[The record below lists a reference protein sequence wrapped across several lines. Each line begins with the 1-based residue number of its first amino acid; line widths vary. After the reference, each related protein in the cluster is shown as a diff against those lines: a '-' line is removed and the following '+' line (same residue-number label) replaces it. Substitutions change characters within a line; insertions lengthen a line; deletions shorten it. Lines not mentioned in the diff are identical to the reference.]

1 MSRTL
6 KLTAVSVFGIILG
19 AATMWLFQSK
29 QEKLQRK
36 AASVDT
42 GKLKFLNGKNLTNI
56 QVRLALPENLPNEDD
71 KDVTLTA
78 LVYVSNERSETLE
91 YEWELPNGVEVVQGH
106 VSDSLPGIK
115 QGQTARVDLVVR
127 GFSSQNLKLVT
138 FKAYYQSNEGQFGNS
153 AILSSRPQDSFE
165 FIAPTAVEASGINP
179 RPRIQK

>member
-6 KLTAVSVFGIILG
+6 KITALSILG
-19 AATMWLFQSK
+19 IFVGASSMWLYQSGK
-29 QEKLQRK
+29 NKLQRSS
-36 AASVDT
+36 ASVDS

-71 KDVTLTA
+71 KEVTLTA
-78 LVYVSNERSETLE
+78 LVYVSNERNETLE
-91 YEWELPNGVEVVQGH
+91 YEWELPNGVEVIQGH
-106 VSDSLPGIK
+106 VSDALPGIK

-138 FKAYYQSNEGQFGNS
+138 FKAYYQSSEGQYGNS

-165 FIAPTAVEASGINP
+165 FIAPSAVEASGINP